1 MKCLDFINLKYARD
15 ISIPDQET
23 IILYIAD
30 QRYNIHCSLRL
41 IGRSYL
47 TVCVSG
53 EVRYKELIETYGDM
67 KQIALFYD
75 DVKERLIKEKI
86 ERAATPNS

>member
-1 MKCLDFINLKYARD
+1 MQCLDFINLKYAHD
-15 ISIPDQET
+15 ISIPDHET
-23 IILYIAD
+23 IIMYIGD

-41 IGRSYL
+41 IGHSYL

-67 KQIALFYD
+67 KRIALFYD
-75 DVKERLIKEKI
+75 DVKERLIREKI
-86 ERAATPNS
+86 ERAATP